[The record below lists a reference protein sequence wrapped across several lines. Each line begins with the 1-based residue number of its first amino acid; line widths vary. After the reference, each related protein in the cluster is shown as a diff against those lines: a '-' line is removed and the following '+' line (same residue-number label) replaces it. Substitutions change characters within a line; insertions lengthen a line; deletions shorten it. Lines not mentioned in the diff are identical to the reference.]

1 MAEEQSRECTLGPWK
16 LNLVSIGDEIS
27 HAIAET
33 SYPYKNGA
41 DVEDMGVNAE
51 VFRFKCVLLNQDYD
65 DNYFQLRN
73 WFLSIF
79 REPIELIHPDHGV
92 LTGYPKNVSFSND
105 RRKKYAEFDFDF
117 EIAGIQPD
125 IQSYTD
131 PKEACEDEDEKVNA
145 AVQSQIADDMQKA
158 GVPDVEGEDWSLM
171 DYWGKIGDTARAFAE
186 GVSSSLGKVNGV
198 IAQVKAVPDAIS
210 STIDYAGTLSGK
222 LTESLQS
229 CCDSFVAMARKAKNI
244 TSSSSTSYLSA
255 DLSEML
261 LSLAGSPTYAAFAT
275 LAASTLATETAKH
288 ISDDESRMGESIASE
303 KTQID
308 DAEGREIADVQEPF
322 ITTPGDL
329 EDAVAIARR
338 FIQNVLPVAICP
350 ERLKKQAAIL
360 SDAVLRIKMEYMTT
374 KKINVEHETPM
385 HKIALENG
393 LDYKACDRL
402 CALNNIKN
410 PTFVQG
416 EVLVYE
422 R

>member
-1 MAEEQSRECTLGPWK
+1 MAEARECTLGPWELK
-16 LNLVSIGDEIS
+16 LVSIGDEIA

-33 SYPYKNGA
+33 SYPYKNGS
-41 DVEDMGVNAE
+41 DIEDMGVDAE
-51 VFRFKCVLLNQDYD
+51 KFRFSCVITNKDYD
-65 DNYFQLRN
+65 DNYKKLRL

-79 REPIELIHPDHGV
+79 NKPVKLWHPDHGE
-92 LTGYPKNVSFSND
+92 LEGFPKNVSFSND
-105 RRKKYAEFDFDF
+105 RRKKCATFEFDFV
-117 EIAGIQPD
+117 IAGIQKD
-125 IQSYTD
+125 
-131 PKEACEDEDEKVNA
+131 
-145 AVQSQIADDMQKA
+145 VQSFQDPFYACAVEAEEVNKEVQAQIADDMQKA

-186 GVSSSLGKVNGV
+186 GVSSALGKVNGV

-244 TSSSSTSYLSA
+244 TSSSSASYLYA

-303 KTQID
+303 KTQVD
-308 DAEGREIADVQEPF
+308 DAEGRLVADVQEPF
-322 ITTPGDL
+322 VTTPGDL
-329 EDAVAIARR
+329 EGAIAVTRQ
-338 FIQNVLPVAICP
+338 FINAILPFAISP
-350 ERLKKQAAIL
+350 ERLKKQAALL